1 MESTVTTALLFT
13 PLPSALQNQTQYQRS
28 GFRQNKP
35 ITIPRLQPL
44 RGHTGSKQEVGLFR
58 SDLKQEFPSRGER
71 TEMASADFVQEL
83 TCSICLEVFTEPVS
97 LDCGHNFCRACISE
111 VWEKVSGDVSCPQ
124 CRQEFVQRNTRP
136 AYILSNIAEQVR
148 HLRVGTAERT
158 EEFVCREHNEKLKLF
173 CLVEQEMIC
182 LVCSLSAQHKM
193 HNVIPIKEAAQALKE
208 KLEESLKFL
217 KVQMNQSVRNK
228 QEGEAAIRGLK
239 DQVDGRSS
247 EIRAEFEKMHQFLR
261 EKQQQMEAELR
272 READQILTQLEKNL
286 KRTVNEISSLEEV
299 IQGVKVRLRIQ
310 DPQGLL
316 KDIQA
321 LLKRCELPVS
331 RPGVVSVDLPE
342 DVAEGRLRYLKVW
355 KEMRAVVSPVPERL
369 TLDPDT
375 SQNNLILSQDLMSVK
390 YLITEQSP
398 QDHPKRFE
406 KILNVLSSQG
416 FTSGRHYWEVYVG
429 YKTEWVVGVCR
440 ESVSRDRDHTY
451 TPAEGYWVIYVF
463 SNLIKMGNVISHLE
477 IKLQKLGVYLDYERG
492 QVSFYNAD
500 NMCHLHTYTD
510 SFTEK
515 LHLILNPCDYETGDN
530 SEPLTLLTT

>member
-355 KEMRAVVSPVPERL
+355 KEMRAVVSPA
-369 TLDPDT
+369 
-375 SQNNLILSQDLMSVK
+375 LSHSLLPTAVQVH
-390 YLITEQSP
+390 I
-398 QDHPKRFE
+398 
-406 KILNVLSSQG
+406 VL
-416 FTSGRHYWEVYVG
+416 E
-429 YKTEWVVGVCR
+429 
-440 ESVSRDRDHTY
+440 
-451 TPAEGYWVIYVF
+451 
-463 SNLIKMGNVISHLE
+463 
-477 IKLQKLGVYLDYERG
+477 
-492 QVSFYNAD
+492 
-500 NMCHLHTYTD
+500 
-510 SFTEK
+510 
-515 LHLILNPCDYETGDN
+515 
-530 SEPLTLLTT
+530 